1 MRTGL
6 DPQAVHTIDASL
18 KAAGG
23 PVAIS
28 TTHDD
33 QHTFIRAAASLC
45 SPRFLKTSRRRLY
58 RLPPS
63 AAALGRLLLRWVN
76 ITFG

>member
-33 QHTFIRAAASLC
+33 RHTLIRAAASLC
-45 SPRFLKTSRRRLY
+45 SPRFLKTSRR
-58 RLPPS
+58 PADPVTPS
-63 AAALGRLLLRWVN
+63 AAALGRLLLRWM
-76 ITFG
+76 